1 MIVIELLIFL
11 STVLPIFHLINAL
24 ISRRRV
30 ITQTPRAQKRFCLLI
45 PCYNEEDTVAI
56 SLRGLQ
62 ALNYQNYEAIYIN
75 DGSTDNT
82 LQTLADLLDLSKYQ
96 RPSGCPGDVTA
107 IYRSKT
113 NPRIRVVDRSNGGKS
128 AALNTGI
135 LLAKSRYIVTLDADS
150 VLERDA
156 LSHMNRAFEDK
167 NLVAA
172 GGSIHIMQAYGSD
185 YQSGSLGRLKTALI
199 SLQLLEYLKGFY
211 IYKFSLAKQN
221 ATAIISGAFGVF
233 RKDILLAVGGF
244 RKTLGEDIDITM
256 RIQQLIHRTRQ
267 QIQYLPEALCFT
279 QCPEGVKDL
288 MKQRLRWQKGFIDCA
303 HYHRKFLLT
312 TFFRCSMSFHFFVEA
327 LAVGVCSCIFTVFS
341 YLFAGALAFHD
352 PNALVVFLF
361 YYVSCLVFY
370 LLYTLGAI
378 FMSGKYS
385 PYPKGVLRRALVSLL
400 LDIFVFRYFSLA
412 MYLLGTIQ
420 YYWNQSGN
428 HNWNKVARVKREYL
442 AIDYNGGYHGK
453 AVG

>member
-24 ISRRRV
+24 ITKRRAPM
-30 ITQTPRAQKRFCLLI
+30 QPPRAEKRFCILV

-56 SLRGLQ
+56 SLSGLQ
-62 ALNYQNYEAIYIN
+62 TLNYQNYEAIYIN

-82 LQTLADLLDLSKYQ
+82 LQVLFNLLDLTKCQ
-96 RPSGCPGDVTA
+96 RPAGCPADIKAV
-107 IYRSKT
+107 YRSKT
-113 NPRIRVVDRSNGGKS
+113 NPRIRVADRINGGKS
-128 AALNTGI
+128 EALNSGI
-135 LLAKSRYIVTLDADS
+135 RLARSRYVVTLDADS

-156 LSHMNRAFEDK
+156 LCHMNRVFEDK

-172 GGSIHIMQAYGSD
+172 GGSIHIMQAYSSD
-185 YQSGSLGRLKTALI
+185 YQNRALNRLKSALI
-199 SLQLLEYLKGFY
+199 SLQVLEYLKGFY

-233 RKDILLAVGGF
+233 RKDVLLAVGGF

-256 RIQQLIHRTRQ
+256 RIQQIIRGTRQ
-267 QIQYLPEALCFT
+267 RIQYLPEALCYT
-279 QCPEGVKDL
+279 QCPEGIKDL

-327 LAVGVCSCIFTVFS
+327 LVVGICSCIFTVFS
-341 YLFAGALAFHD
+341 YLFAGALAYYD
-352 PNALVVFLF
+352 PNALIVFLI

-370 LLYTLGAI
+370 IVYTLGAI
-378 FMSGKYS
+378 LVSRRYT
-385 PYPKGVLRRALVSLL
+385 PYPKGILRRAMVFFV
-400 LDIFVFRYFSLA
+400 LDVFVFRYFSLA

-420 YYWNQSGN
+420 YYWNQGGN
-428 HNWNKVARVKREYL
+428 HNWNKVARVKREFL
-442 AIDYNGGYHGK
+442 AVDYNGGYHGK